1 MYIIPT
7 SFITNLNKQSSIMV
21 SCCDDEAMCKE
32 LPAKAY
38 MFVDANAYKNNKDK
52 VDKLVENLD
61 LKVQIIE
68 PRKMRR
74 TLVQVADTCKWL
86 ASLGIRREDSIIAM
100 GGKTILDILG
110 FAAAIYYGGVDFYMI
125 PTTLLAMTDTAI
137 GGVYHLNATNYVK
150 EDLNI
155 QAHPLRILICSN
167 ISKQTSLPVFCSGLA
182 NIMKLACVDNQA
194 TLFKMSKMLHFN
206 FDKREIDDEKLADI
220 IIDAINSKIRMFLH
234 PEYSRFGYNFGD
246 KLAFVYSTFVDP
258 TATYGIVSTIGMELT
273 CDIML
278 NHFNQETSLDKYQR
292 YHLNVL
298 LRAINPQLDQMIDT
312 NRSKLIDG
320 VNSLGK
326 DTFRLTF
333 FNKLGRAPIE
343 LEVPKNIIIEAIQQ
357 HQPYKF

>member
-61 LKVQIIE
+61 LKIQIIE

-137 GGVYHLNATNYVK
+137 
-150 EDLNI
+150 DQI
-155 QAHPLRILICSN
+155 IC
-167 ISKQTSLPVFCSGLA
+167 
-182 NIMKLACVDNQA
+182 
-194 TLFKMSKMLHFN
+194 
-206 FDKREIDDEKLADI
+206 
-220 IIDAINSKIRMFLH
+220 
-234 PEYSRFGYNFGD
+234 
-246 KLAFVYSTFVDP
+246 
-258 TATYGIVSTIGMELT
+258 
-273 CDIML
+273 
-278 NHFNQETSLDKYQR
+278 
-292 YHLNVL
+292 
-298 LRAINPQLDQMIDT
+298 
-312 NRSKLIDG
+312 
-320 VNSLGK
+320 
-326 DTFRLTF
+326 
-333 FNKLGRAPIE
+333 LGRKCIRALFMGLHHI
-343 LEVPKNIIIEAIQQ
+343 LYTFHQIFEVRVVLCR
-357 HQPYKF
+357 

>member
-7 SFITNLNKQSSIMV
+7 SFITNLNKQSSIMIG
-21 SCCDDEAMCKE
+21 CCDDEAMCKE
-32 LPAKAY
+32 LPAKVY
-38 MFVDANAYKNNKDK
+38 MFVDTNAYKNNKDK
-52 VDKLVENLD
+52 VDKLVEDLE
-61 LKVQIIE
+61 LKVQIID
-68 PRKMRR
+68 PQKMRR

-86 ASLGIRREDSIIAM
+86 SSLGIRREDSIIAM

-110 FAAAIYYGGVDFYMI
+110 FAAAIYYGGIDFYMI

-137 GGVYHLNATNYVK
+137 GGVYHLNASNYVK

-155 QAHPLRILICSN
+155 QAHPLRILICAN
-167 ISKQTSLPVFCSGLA
+167 IAKQTSLPVFCSGLA
-182 NIMKLACVDNQA
+182 NIMKLGCVDNQA
-194 TLFKMSKMLHFN
+194 TLFKMSKMLHFD
-206 FDKREIDDEKLADI
+206 FDKREIDNEKLADI

-258 TATYGIVSTIGMELT
+258 SATYGIVSTIGMELT

-298 LRAINPQLDQMIDT
+298 LRAINPQLDQLIDAH
-312 NRSKLIDG
+312 REKLIDG

-326 DTFRLTF
+326 DIFRLTF

-343 LEVPKNIIIEAIQQ
+343 LEVPKNIIIETIQQ